1 MVGFDDKDD
10 GRNHFLME
18 FLERL
23 KAKWEECGR
32 WSSAEVARRA
42 ATLGY
47 KIGTSAFSKYR
58 NGTEPGIF
66 AFMALCQ
73 VFRMTPNYALTG
85 GDDIDRFWE
94 MWDQHVNEL
103 KSRREESEVA
113 DARAHS
119 GPSDKAQVGSD
130 LHESL
135 LDLFENA
142 SDETRSEIMRLLRLD
157 VDSRAKK
164 G

>member
-10 GRNHFLME
+10 GRNRFMME

-23 KAKWEECGR
+23 KAKWEEYGN

-42 ATLGY
+42 ATLGF

-103 KSRREESEVA
+103 RSRKADSKRADVETHRGPNNKAKS
-113 DARAHS
+113 
-119 GPSDKAQVGSD
+119 GSD
-130 LHESL
+130 SRESL
-135 LDLFENA
+135 LELFESA

-157 VDSRAKK
+157 VDSRARKD
-164 G
+164 